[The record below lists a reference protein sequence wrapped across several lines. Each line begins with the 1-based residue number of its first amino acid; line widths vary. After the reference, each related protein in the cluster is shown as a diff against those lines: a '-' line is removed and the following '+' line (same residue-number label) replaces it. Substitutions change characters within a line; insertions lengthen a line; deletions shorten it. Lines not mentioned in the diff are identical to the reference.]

1 MKRKEDPF
9 PWRDWMRIG
18 LGGLQWRPAD
28 FWESTLTEFFQA
40 IHGRNE
46 ANGAED
52 KPKAPTKGEMAEL
65 LAGYG

>member
-1 MKRKEDPF
+1 
-9 PWRDWMRIG
+9 MRIG
-18 LGGLQWRPAD
+18 FGGLQWRPAD
-28 FWESTLTEFFQA
+28 FWGSTLTEFFQA

>member
-1 MKRKEDPF
+1 
-9 PWRDWMRIG
+9 MRIG

-28 FWESTLTEFFQA
+28 FWAATLTEFFLA

-52 KPKAPTKGEMAEL
+52 KPAAPTKGEMAALMER
-65 LAGYG
+65 YG